1 MEEVTLQAI
10 KRAMPGH
17 GRARVNISLLTDIG
31 IEDTGEVEVI
41 TSGGSTLTL
50 TVFADALVEKN
61 QIRISEDDIV
71 KLGISEGDLITVKR
85 KIPMTEQVKTVAG
98 DLAEKVSKGIHTA
111 GEVLSEKTGEIKEG
125 TAQAAQDLSEKARE
139 VSATI
144 AEQVAPLGS
153 RIEEA
158 GREAAARIQDLVPTG
173 RFNAAVEAGLKRL
186 SPEDAAELKKH
197 LLSAEGE
204 QHAITV
210 SAETAAGRTIQN
222 LTIPPDVNI
231 IAVHRPDNTLMRA
244 EPSSIITIG
253 DLVYLTGSERGI
265 EYMAGILEG

>member
-31 IEDTGEVEVI
+31 IEDAGEIEVI

-61 QIRISEDDIV
+61 QIRISEEDLV
-71 KLGISEGDLITVKR
+71 KLGINEGDPITVRR
-85 KIPMTEQVKTVAG
+85 KTPITEQVRTVAA
-98 DLAEKVSKGIHTA
+98 DLTEKISKGIHSA
-111 GEVLSEKTGEIKEG
+111 GEVITEKTGEIKEG
-125 TAQAAQDLSEKARE
+125 TTQAAQDLSEKARG

-144 AEQVAPLGS
+144 AEQVAPLGT

-186 SPEDAAELKKH
+186 PPEDAVELKKQ
-197 LLSAEGE
+197 LVSAEGDR
-204 QHAITV
+204 HAVTV
-210 SAETAAGRTIQN
+210 SAQTAAGRTIQN
-222 LTIPPDVNI
+222 LTVPPDVKI
-231 IAVHRPDNTLMRA
+231 IAIHRPDNTLVMA
-244 EPSSIITIG
+244 EPATIISIG